1 MMIRIVNLINGE
13 QLIGVVAESSNFYKI
28 TNPFYIIDAIN
39 NEGFVGSKLTNVLTF
54 SPSEYIMVDKS
65 KIVFDFEVS
74 KQMCIYYEKLVSMHD
89 KQIEDNII
97 NEAINEMN
105 QTEKRY
111 QQLMDMIRPD
121 KKKLN

>member
-1 MMIRIVNLINGE
+1 MIRIVNLINGE
-13 QLIGVVAESSNFYKI
+13 QLIGVVEESSNSYKI

-65 KIVFDFEVS
+65 KIVFDFEAS
-74 KQMCIYYEKLVSMHD
+74 KQMCVYYERLVSMYD
-89 KQIEDNII
+89 KQIADDVI
-97 NEAINEMN
+97 NEAIGEMN

-111 QQLMDMIRPD
+111 QQFMDMIRPD
-121 KKKLN
+121 KTKLN

>member
-1 MMIRIVNLINGE
+1 MIRIVNLINGE

-54 SPSEYIMVDKS
+54 SSSEYIMVDKS

-74 KQMCIYYEKLVSMHD
+74 EHMCIYYEKLVSMHD

>member
-1 MMIRIVNLINGE
+1 MIRVVNLINGE
-13 QLIGVVAESSNFYKI
+13 QLIGVVEESSNFYKI
-28 TNPFYIIDAIN
+28 NNPFYIIDAIN

-54 SPSEYIMVDKS
+54 SSSEYIIVDKS
-65 KIVFDFEVS
+65 KIIFDFEVS
-74 KQMCIYYEKLVSMHD
+74 KQMCVYYEKLVSMHD

>member
-1 MMIRIVNLINGE
+1 MIRVVNLINGE
-13 QLIGVVAESSNFYKI
+13 QLIGVVEESSNFYKI
-28 TNPFYIIDAIN
+28 NNPFYIIDAIN

-54 SPSEYIMVDKS
+54 SSSEYIIVDKS

-74 KQMCIYYEKLVSMHD
+74 KQMCVYYEKLVSMHD

>member
-54 SPSEYIMVDKS
+54 SSSEYIIVDKS
-65 KIVFDFEVS
+65 KIIFDFEVS
-74 KQMCIYYEKLVSMHD
+74 KQMCVYYEKLVSMHD

>member
-1 MMIRIVNLINGE
+1 MIRIVNLINGE
-13 QLIGVVAESSNFYKI
+13 QLIGMVEESSNFYKI

-54 SPSEYIMVDKS
+54 SSSEYIMVDKS
-65 KIVFDFEVS
+65 KIVFDFKVS
-74 KQMCIYYEKLVSMHD
+74 EQMCIYYEKLVSMHD

>member
-1 MMIRIVNLINGE
+1 MIRIVNLINGE

-54 SPSEYIMVDKS
+54 SSSEYIIVDKS
-65 KIVFDFEVS
+65 KIIFDFEVS
-74 KQMCIYYEKLVSMHD
+74 KQMCVYYEKLVSMHD
-89 KQIEDNII
+89 KQIENNII

>member
-13 QLIGVVAESSNFYKI
+13 QLIGMVEESSNFYKI

-65 KIVFDFEVS
+65 KIVFDFKVS
-74 KQMCIYYEKLVSMHD
+74 EQMCIYYEKLVSMHD

>member
-1 MMIRIVNLINGE
+1 MIRIVNLINGE
-13 QLIGVVAESSNFYKI
+13 QLIGVVEESSNSYKI

-65 KIVFDFEVS
+65 KIVFDFEAS
-74 KQMCIYYEKLVSMHD
+74 KQMCVYYERLVSMYD
-89 KQIEDNII
+89 KQIADDVI
-97 NEAINEMN
+97 NEAIGGMN

-111 QQLMDMIRPD
+111 QQFMDMIRPD
-121 KKKLN
+121 KTKLN

>member
-1 MMIRIVNLINGE
+1 MIRIVNLINGE
-13 QLIGVVAESSNFYKI
+13 QLIGMVEESSNFYKI

-54 SPSEYIMVDKS
+54 SSSEYIIVDKS
-65 KIVFDFEVS
+65 KIIFDFEVS
-74 KQMCIYYEKLVSMHD
+74 KQMCVYYEKLVSMHD

>member
-1 MMIRIVNLINGE
+1 MIRIVNLINGE
-13 QLIGVVAESSNFYKI
+13 QLIGMVEESSNFYKI

-65 KIVFDFEVS
+65 KIVFDFKVS
-74 KQMCIYYEKLVSMHD
+74 EQMCIYYEKLVSMHD

>member
-1 MMIRIVNLINGE
+1 MIRVVNLINGE
-13 QLIGVVAESSNFYKI
+13 QLIGVVEESSNFYKI
-28 TNPFYIIDAIN
+28 NNPFYIIDAIN

-54 SPSEYIMVDKS
+54 SSSEYIMVDKS

-74 KQMCIYYEKLVSMHD
+74 EQMCIYYEKLVSMHD

>member
-1 MMIRIVNLINGE
+1 MIRIVNLINGE

-54 SPSEYIMVDKS
+54 SSSEYIIVDKS
-65 KIVFDFEVS
+65 KIIFDFEVS
-74 KQMCIYYEKLVSMHD
+74 KQMCVYYEKLVSMHD

>member
-54 SPSEYIMVDKS
+54 SSSEYIMVDKS
-65 KIVFDFEVS
+65 KIIFDFEVS
-74 KQMCIYYEKLVSMHD
+74 KQMCVYYEKLVSMHD